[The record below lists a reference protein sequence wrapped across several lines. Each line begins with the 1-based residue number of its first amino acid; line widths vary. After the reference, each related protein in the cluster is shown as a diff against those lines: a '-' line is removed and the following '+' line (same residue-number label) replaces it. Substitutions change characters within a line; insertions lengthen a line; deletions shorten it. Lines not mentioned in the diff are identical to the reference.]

1 MSRSGRLIW
10 IKSVMLAV
18 PIYSMMA
25 NALPVWARDDIEAA
39 CRKFFWAGADSSV
52 RGKCA
57 VSWPMVARPI
67 ELGGLRVLD
76 LRLMG
81 MALQVRWLWLQ
92 RNLGEDH
99 AWSELPIKVAPEI
112 RCLFEA
118 SVFFVVGDGKSALF
132 LTDKWI
138 EGKSI
143 EDLAPALL
151 PLVSRRTKASM
162 TVAEGL
168 QRNNWIRKL
177 TGGLSVQA
185 IVEYLSLWSRLRE
198 ITLVHSRQDA
208 LVWRWSVDGQFSVRS
223 AYRLLHEGSVS
234 MPSASTLW
242 STWAPLRV
250 KIFLWLAWR
259 RRLWTA
265 DRRRRHDLETHTVCL
280 LCNAQ
285 DETSDHLFFGCAFTM
300 QVWDAF
306 LGPLGLARPSHLG
319 CESIFDWWDEVRAL
333 WTANRRRGGDSLFAL
348 ICWSIWKERNVDVS
362 ERRVRR

>member
-1 MSRSGRLIW
+1 
-10 IKSVMLAV
+10 
-18 PIYSMMA
+18 
-25 NALPVWARDDIEAA
+25 
-39 CRKFFWAGADSSV
+39 
-52 RGKCA
+52 
-57 VSWPMVARPI
+57 MVARPI

-162 TVAEGL
+162 TVVEGL
-168 QRNNWIRKL
+168 QRNNWIGKP

-185 IVEYLSLWSRLRE
+185 IVEYLSLRSRR
-198 ITLVHSRQDA
+198 A
-208 LVWRWSVDGQFSVRS
+208 
-223 AYRLLHEGSVS
+223 RLLGALETGRLGVAPVRGWAVRRPVS
-234 MPSASTLW
+234 LPSASRGFGVYAERLNPVVDLG
-242 STWAPLRV
+242 AP
-250 KIFLWLAWR
+250 
-259 RRLWTA
+259 
-265 DRRRRHDLETHTVCL
+265 
-280 LCNAQ
+280 
-285 DETSDHLFFGCAFTM
+285 TSEDFSL
-300 QVWDAF
+300 V
-306 LGPLGLARPSHLG
+306 GLA
-319 CESIFDWWDEVRAL
+319 
-333 WTANRRRGGDSLFAL
+333 
-348 ICWSIWKERNVDVS
+348 
-362 ERRVRR
+362 